1 MHPPHLFGP
10 NNEQMPSALIPF
22 CQFPSESLG
31 KTIPGSRFLACD
43 SFEPYIIDG
52 RLCYSLK
59 DQLKRPTK
67 QGKKNGLVLMIDPG
81 KTMDEESSSFELY
94 LHTLSGF
101 SGSSEGSYAMDSLKQ
116 MTGTTGFMSLPDDQK
131 RCQIELFEDCRR
143 SKLVGQL
150 QETCGCIP
158 WAIAN
163 DKHTKQVTLN
173 LNG

>member
-1 MHPPHLFGP
+1 MHPPHLLGP
-10 NNEQMPSALIPF
+10 NKEPMPSALIPF
-22 CQFPSESLG
+22 CQYQSEFLG

-43 SFEPYIIDG
+43 RFEPSVIDG

-67 QGKKNGLVLMIDPG
+67 QGKVNGLILMIDPG

-101 SGSSEGSYAMDSLKQ
+101 SGSSAGSYAMASLKQ

-131 RCQIELFEDCRR
+131 RCQIEPFEDCRR

-150 QETCGCIP
+150 QETCECIP
-158 WAIAN
+158 WAIARYKN
-163 DKHTKQVTLN
+163 TKQVRLKF
-173 LNG
+173 NG